1 MHVRLCAQVRGL
13 RLRLPQPE
21 DRNLSMAAEI
31 VSIPGIPTDSKQ
43 LVTSL

>member
-1 MHVRLCAQVRGL
+1 MHVRLCAQVRG
-13 RLRLPQPE
+13 LPQPE